1 MRLVSLFRSLTK
13 FEWCL
18 WMSSVVVVTISFF
31 LSPDKNVLNLI
42 DSLIGVTAL
51 IFISK
56 GYVIGQV
63 LLIIF
68 GVLYG
73 VISFEYRYYG
83 EIITYLGMTA
93 PIAGLAVIS
102 WLRHPY
108 KDSKEV
114 EVNRHLK
121 LSTWLTLIFLTTAV
135 TVGFYFILKA
145 LGNSNLLFSTIS
157 VTTSFLAASL
167 TFLRSPYYGLGYA
180 ANDAVL
186 ITLWVLAAL
195 EDPGYVPM
203 IFCFVMF
210 FINDLYGFFNW
221 RRMSKRQ
228 QGSYTIL

>member
-18 WMSSVVVVTISFF
+18 WLSSVVVVTVSFF

-121 LSTWLTLIFLTTAV
+121 LSTWLTLIFLTAAV
-135 TVGFYFILKA
+135 TVEFYFILKA

-228 QGSYTIL
+228 QRS

>member
-18 WMSSVVVVTISFF
+18 WLSSVVVVTVSFF

-73 VISFEYRYYG
+73 IISFEYRYYG
-83 EIITYLGMTA
+83 EIITYLGMSA

-121 LSTWLTLIFLTTAV
+121 MSTWLTLMFLTAAV

-157 VTTSFLAASL
+157 VTTSFFAASL

-228 QGSYTIL
+228 QGT

>member
-73 VISFEYRYYG
+73 IISFEYRYYG
-83 EIITYLGMTA
+83 EIITYLGMSA

-121 LSTWLTLIFLTTAV
+121 LSTWLTLIFLTAAV
-135 TVGFYFILKA
+135 TVGFYFILNA

-228 QGSYTIL
+228 QGT

>member
-18 WMSSVVVVTISFF
+18 WLSSVVVVTVSFF

-73 VISFEYRYYG
+73 IISFEYRYYG
-83 EIITYLGMTA
+83 EIITYLGMSA

-121 LSTWLTLIFLTTAV
+121 LSTWLTLIFLTAVVTA
-135 TVGFYFILKA
+135 GFYFILKA

-228 QGSYTIL
+228 QGT

>member
-18 WMSSVVVVTISFF
+18 WLSSVVVVTVSFF

-73 VISFEYRYYG
+73 IISFEYRYYG
-83 EIITYLGMTA
+83 EIITYLGMSA

-121 LSTWLTLIFLTTAV
+121 SSTWLTLLFLTASV
-135 TVGFYFILKA
+135 TVGLYFILKA

-228 QGSYTIL
+228 QGT

>member
-1 MRLVSLFRSLTK
+1 MRLISLFHSLTK

-18 WMSSVVVVTISFF
+18 WLSSVVVVTVSFF

-73 VISFEYRYYG
+73 IISFEYRYYG
-83 EIITYLGMTA
+83 EIITYLGMSA

-121 LSTWLTLIFLTTAV
+121 LSTWLTLIFLTAAV

-228 QGSYTIL
+228 QGT

>member
-1 MRLVSLFRSLTK
+1 MRLVTLFRSLTK

-18 WMSSVVVVTISFF
+18 WLSSVVVVTVSFF

-121 LSTWLTLIFLTTAV
+121 LSTWLTLLLLTAAV

-228 QGSYTIL
+228 QGT

>member
-1 MRLVSLFRSLTK
+1 MRLVSLFHSLTK

-18 WMSSVVVVTISFF
+18 WLSSVVVVTVSFF

-73 VISFEYRYYG
+73 IISFEYRYYG
-83 EIITYLGMTA
+83 EIITYLGMSA

-121 LSTWLTLIFLTTAV
+121 LSTWLTLLFLTAAV
-135 TVGFYFILKA
+135 TAGFYFFLKV

-228 QGSYTIL
+228 QRS

>member
-1 MRLVSLFRSLTK
+1 MRLVTLFRSLTK

-83 EIITYLGMTA
+83 EIITYLGMSA

-121 LSTWLTLIFLTTAV
+121 LSTWLTLIFLTAAV

-228 QGSYTIL
+228 QGT

>member
-1 MRLVSLFRSLTK
+1 M
-13 FEWCL
+13 
-18 WMSSVVVVTISFF
+18 
-31 LSPDKNVLNLI
+31 
-42 DSLIGVTAL
+42 
-51 IFISK
+51 
-56 GYVIGQV
+56 
-63 LLIIF
+63 
-68 GVLYG
+68 
-73 VISFEYRYYG
+73 
-83 EIITYLGMTA
+83 
-93 PIAGLAVIS
+93 
-102 WLRHPY
+102 
-108 KDSKEV
+108 
-114 EVNRHLK
+114 
-121 LSTWLTLIFLTTAV
+121 TLIFLTAAV

-228 QGSYTIL
+228 QRS

>member
-1 MRLVSLFRSLTK
+1 MRLVSLFHSLTK

-18 WMSSVVVVTISFF
+18 WLSSVVVVTVSFF

-68 GVLYG
+68 RVLYG
-73 VISFEYRYYG
+73 IISFEYRYYG
-83 EIITYLGMTA
+83 EIITYLGMSA

-121 LSTWLTLIFLTTAV
+121 LSTWLTLIFLTAAV

-228 QGSYTIL
+228 QGT

>member
-1 MRLVSLFRSLTK
+1 MTV
-13 FEWCL
+13 
-18 WMSSVVVVTISFF
+18 SFF

-73 VISFEYRYYG
+73 IISFEYRYYG
-83 EIITYLGMTA
+83 EIITYLGMSA

-121 LSTWLTLIFLTTAV
+121 LSTWLTLIFLTAAV

-228 QGSYTIL
+228 QGT

>member
-1 MRLVSLFRSLTK
+1 MRLVTLFRSLTK

-31 LSPDKNVLNLI
+31 LSSDKNVLNLI

-73 VISFEYRYYG
+73 IISFEYRYYG

-121 LSTWLTLIFLTTAV
+121 LSTWLTLLLLTAAV

-157 VTTSFLAASL
+157 VMTSFLAASL

-203 IFCFVMF
+203 IFCFMMF

-228 QGSYTIL
+228 QRS

>member
-1 MRLVSLFRSLTK
+1 MRLVTLFRSLTK

-121 LSTWLTLIFLTTAV
+121 LSTWLTLLLLTAAV

-180 ANDAVL
+180 ANDAAL
-186 ITLWVLAAL
+186 IALWVLAAL

-228 QGSYTIL
+228 QRS

>member
-1 MRLVSLFRSLTK
+1 MRLISLFHSLTK

-18 WMSSVVVVTISFF
+18 WLSSVVVVTVSFF

-73 VISFEYRYYG
+73 IISFEYRYYG

-121 LSTWLTLIFLTTAV
+121 LSTWLTLLFLTASV

-228 QGSYTIL
+228 QGT

>member
-1 MRLVSLFRSLTK
+1 MRLVSLFHSLTK

-18 WMSSVVVVTISFF
+18 WLSSVVVVTVSFF

-73 VISFEYRYYG
+73 IISFEYRYYG
-83 EIITYLGMTA
+83 EIITYLGMSA

-121 LSTWLTLIFLTTAV
+121 LSTWLTLLFLTAAV
-135 TVGFYFILKA
+135 TAGFYFFLKV

-228 QGSYTIL
+228 QGT

>member
-1 MRLVSLFRSLTK
+1 MRLVTLFRSLTK

-18 WMSSVVVVTISFF
+18 WLSSVVVVTVSFF

-73 VISFEYRYYG
+73 IISFEYRYYG
-83 EIITYLGMTA
+83 EIITYLGMSA

-114 EVNRHLK
+114 EVNRHLR
-121 LSTWLTLIFLTTAV
+121 LSTWLTLLLLTAAV

-228 QGSYTIL
+228 QGT

>member
-1 MRLVSLFRSLTK
+1 MRLVSLFRSLSK
-13 FEWCL
+13 FELVL
-18 WMSSVVVVTISFF
+18 WLSSVAVVTVSFF
-31 LSPDKNVLNLI
+31 LSPDRNVLSLI

-56 GYVIGQV
+56 GYVVGQV
-63 LLIIF
+63 LLILF
-68 GVLYG
+68 AVLYG
-73 VISFEYRYYG
+73 IISFEYRYYG
-83 EIITYLGMTA
+83 EMITYLGMSA

-121 LSTWLTLIFLTTAV
+121 MSTWVMLLLLTAAV
-135 TVGFYFILKA
+135 TAGFYFILKA
-145 LGNSNLLFSTIS
+145 LGNNNLIVSTIS
-157 VTTSFLAASL
+157 VTTSFCAASL

-186 ITLWVLAAL
+186 IVLWVLAAA
-195 EDPGYVPM
+195 ENPEYVPM

-210 FINDLYGFFNW
+210 LLNDLYGFFNW
-221 RRMSKRQ
+221 LRMSKRQ
-228 QGSYTIL
+228 QCS

>member
-1 MRLVSLFRSLTK
+1 MRLVTLFRSLTK

-73 VISFEYRYYG
+73 IISFEYRYYG
-83 EIITYLGMTA
+83 EIITYLGMSA

-121 LSTWLTLIFLTTAV
+121 LSTWLTLIFLTAAV

-180 ANDAVL
+180 ANDAAL

-228 QGSYTIL
+228 QRS

>member
-1 MRLVSLFRSLTK
+1 MRLVTLFRSLTK

-73 VISFEYRYYG
+73 IISFEYRYYG
-83 EIITYLGMTA
+83 EIITYLGMSA

-121 LSTWLTLIFLTTAV
+121 LSTWLTLIFLTAAV

-228 QGSYTIL
+228 QGT

>member
-18 WMSSVVVVTISFF
+18 WLSSVVVVTVSFF

-73 VISFEYRYYG
+73 IISFEYRYYG
-83 EIITYLGMTA
+83 EIITYLGMSA

-121 LSTWLTLIFLTTAV
+121 LSTWLTLIFLTAAV

-228 QGSYTIL
+228 QGT

>member
-1 MRLVSLFRSLTK
+1 MRLVTLFRSLTK

-18 WMSSVVVVTISFF
+18 WMSSVVVVAISFF

-121 LSTWLTLIFLTTAV
+121 LSTWLTLIFLTAAV

-228 QGSYTIL
+228 QGT

>member
-1 MRLVSLFRSLTK
+1 MRLVTLFRSLTK

-73 VISFEYRYYG
+73 IISFEYRYYG
-83 EIITYLGMTA
+83 EIITYLGMSA

-121 LSTWLTLIFLTTAV
+121 LSTWLTLIFLTAAV

-210 FINDLYGFFNW
+210 FINDQYGFFNW

-228 QGSYTIL
+228 QRS

>member
-18 WMSSVVVVTISFF
+18 WLSSVVVVTVSFF

-121 LSTWLTLIFLTTAV
+121 LSTWLTLIFLTAAV

-228 QGSYTIL
+228 QGT

>member
-18 WMSSVVVVTISFF
+18 WLSSVVVVTVSFF

-83 EIITYLGMTA
+83 EIITYLGMSA

-121 LSTWLTLIFLTTAV
+121 LSTWLTLIFLTAAV

-228 QGSYTIL
+228 QRS

>member
-1 MRLVSLFRSLTK
+1 MRLVTLFRSLTK

-121 LSTWLTLIFLTTAV
+121 LSTWLTLLLLTAAV
-135 TVGFYFILKA
+135 TGGFYFILKA

-228 QGSYTIL
+228 QRS

>member
-1 MRLVSLFRSLTK
+1 MRLVTLFRSLTK

-73 VISFEYRYYG
+73 IISFEYRYYG
-83 EIITYLGMTA
+83 EIITYLGMSA

-121 LSTWLTLIFLTTAV
+121 LSTWLTLIFLTAAV

-228 QGSYTIL
+228 QRS

>member
-18 WMSSVVVVTISFF
+18 WLSSVVVVTVSFF

-73 VISFEYRYYG
+73 IISFEYRYYG

-121 LSTWLTLIFLTTAV
+121 LSTWLTLIFLTAAV
-135 TVGFYFILKA
+135 TMGFYFILKA

-167 TFLRSPYYGLGYA
+167 TFLRSPYYGIGYA

-228 QGSYTIL
+228 QRS

>member
-1 MRLVSLFRSLTK
+1 MRLVTLFRSLTK

-121 LSTWLTLIFLTTAV
+121 LSTWLTLIFLTAVVTA
-135 TVGFYFILKA
+135 GFYFILKA
-145 LGNSNLLFSTIS
+145 LGNSNLLLSTIS

-228 QGSYTIL
+228 QGT

>member
-1 MRLVSLFRSLTK
+1 MRLVTLFRSLTK

-18 WMSSVVVVTISFF
+18 WLSSVVVVTVSFF

-73 VISFEYRYYG
+73 IISFEYRYYG

-121 LSTWLTLIFLTTAV
+121 LSTWLTLLFLTAAV
-135 TVGFYFILKA
+135 TAGFYFFLKV

-228 QGSYTIL
+228 QRS

>member
-1 MRLVSLFRSLTK
+1 MRLVTLFRSLTK

-18 WMSSVVVVTISFF
+18 WLSSVVVVTVSFF

-121 LSTWLTLIFLTTAV
+121 LSTWLTLIFLTAAV

-228 QGSYTIL
+228 QGT

>member
-1 MRLVSLFRSLTK
+1 MRLVTLFRSLTK

-114 EVNRHLK
+114 EVNRHLR
-121 LSTWLTLIFLTTAV
+121 LSTWLTLLLLTAAV

-145 LGNSNLLFSTIS
+145 LGNNNLLFSTIS

-228 QGSYTIL
+228 QRS

>member
-73 VISFEYRYYG
+73 IISFEYRYYG

-121 LSTWLTLIFLTTAV
+121 LSTWLTLIFLTAAV

-195 EDPGYVPM
+195 ENPGYVPM

-228 QGSYTIL
+228 QRS

>member
-1 MRLVSLFRSLTK
+1 MRLVTLFRSLTK

-121 LSTWLTLIFLTTAV
+121 LSTWLTLIFLTAAV

-186 ITLWVLAAL
+186 ITLWGLAAL

-228 QGSYTIL
+228 QGT

>member
-1 MRLVSLFRSLTK
+1 MRLVTLFRSLTK

-121 LSTWLTLIFLTTAV
+121 LSTWLTLLLLTAAV

-195 EDPGYVPM
+195 EDLGYVPM

-228 QGSYTIL
+228 QRS

>member
-1 MRLVSLFRSLTK
+1 MHLVSLFRSLSK
-13 FEWCL
+13 FELVL
-18 WMSSVVVVTISFF
+18 WLSSVAVVTVSFF
-31 LSPDKNVLNLI
+31 LSPDRNVLSLI

-56 GYVIGQV
+56 GYVVGQV
-63 LLIIF
+63 LLILF
-68 GVLYG
+68 AVLYG
-73 VISFEYRYYG
+73 IISFEYRYYG
-83 EIITYLGMTA
+83 EMITYLGMSA

-121 LSTWLTLIFLTTAV
+121 MSTWVMLLLLTAAV
-135 TVGFYFILKA
+135 TAGFYFILKA
-145 LGNSNLLFSTIS
+145 LGNNKLLVSTIS

-186 ITLWVLAAL
+186 IVLWVLAAA
-195 EDPGYVPM
+195 ENPGYVPM

-210 FINDLYGFFNW
+210 LLNDLYGFFNW
-221 RRMSKRQ
+221 LRMSKRQ
-228 QGSYTIL
+228 QCS

>member
-1 MRLVSLFRSLTK
+1 MRLVTLFRSLTK

-18 WMSSVVVVTISFF
+18 WLSSVVVVTVSFF

-73 VISFEYRYYG
+73 IISFEYRYYG
-83 EIITYLGMTA
+83 EIITYLGMSA

-121 LSTWLTLIFLTTAV
+121 LSTWLTLLFLTAAV

-228 QGSYTIL
+228 QRSYTIL

>member
-73 VISFEYRYYG
+73 IISFEYRYYG

-121 LSTWLTLIFLTTAV
+121 LSTRLTLLLLTAAV

-195 EDPGYVPM
+195 ENPGYVPM

-228 QGSYTIL
+228 QRS

>member
-1 MRLVSLFRSLTK
+1 MRLVSLFHSLTK

-18 WMSSVVVVTISFF
+18 WLSSVVVVTISFF

-73 VISFEYRYYG
+73 IISFEYRYYG
-83 EIITYLGMTA
+83 EIITYLGMSA

-121 LSTWLTLIFLTTAV
+121 LSTWLTLLLLTAAV

-228 QGSYTIL
+228 QRS